1 MMQRFLLIV
10 FSVVFAVGALQ
21 AQMGERGG
29 ASATRGDSHS
39 PGWDQAMKLK
49 GPPIAPTFPEVGK
62 EIERVVFDNG
72 MIVYIQEDHRLPLL
86 DVNVLVR
93 IGSYY
98 EPADELGTAA
108 LVGELL
114 RTGGTKNFPSEQLEE
129 RLDFIAAELSASMGR
144 EQASVS
150 LNVPQKD
157 ADEALRIL
165 ADVLR
170 YPAFDE
176 SLLELAKQQTIFSL
190 RRSNDT
196 PGSMLRREFSRLL
209 YTEEHPSG
217 RTPTVERIGQ
227 ISRDD
232 LIRFHGRYFHPNQIM
247 LGLTGDFDKTEMLR
261 KLRELLGDW
270 PSAEVTLPPLP
281 MANQQPKAGVYYIS
295 KEVNQ
300 SNLRIGHW
308 GTNRDNPDRFA
319 IGLMNSI
326 LGGSAF
332 SSRISQ
338 RVRTEEGLAYSVGT
352 AFPTNQRDVSFFL
365 AAAQTKTES
374 TVQAIDS
381 ILDEVGKI
389 GAERV
394 SRNEFDTAKEMFLY
408 GYIFRYT
415 NPARSLAALMQV
427 EYDGLPSDYLEKQF
441 AGYQAVTTED
451 IQRVAREYLRP
462 DQLTIFVV
470 GDYPKFADALSRLGE
485 PQEIQP
491 LQFEDEN

>member
-1 MMQRFLLIV
+1 
-10 FSVVFAVGALQ
+10 
-21 AQMGERGG
+21 
-29 ASATRGDSHS
+29 
-39 PGWDQAMKLK
+39 
-49 GPPIAPTFPEVGK
+49 
-62 EIERVVFDNG
+62 
-72 MIVYIQEDHRLPLL
+72 
-86 DVNVLVR
+86 
-93 IGSYY
+93 
-98 EPADELGTAA
+98 
-108 LVGELL
+108 
-114 RTGGTKNFPSEQLEE
+114 
-129 RLDFIAAELSASMGR
+129 
-144 EQASVS
+144 
-150 LNVPQKD
+150 
-157 ADEALRIL
+157 
-165 ADVLR
+165 
-170 YPAFDE
+170 
-176 SLLELAKQQTIFSL
+176 
-190 RRSNDT
+190 
-196 PGSMLRREFSRLL
+196 
-209 YTEEHPSG
+209 
-217 RTPTVERIGQ
+217 
-227 ISRDD
+227 
-232 LIRFHGRYFHPNQIM
+232 
-247 LGLTGDFDKTEMLR
+247 
-261 KLRELLGDW
+261 
-270 PSAEVTLPPLP
+270 
-281 MANQQPKAGVYYIS
+281 
-295 KEVNQ
+295 
-300 SNLRIGHW
+300 
-308 GTNRDNPDRFA
+308 
-319 IGLMNSI
+319 MNSI

-491 LQFEDEN
+491 LQFEDENQPRQ